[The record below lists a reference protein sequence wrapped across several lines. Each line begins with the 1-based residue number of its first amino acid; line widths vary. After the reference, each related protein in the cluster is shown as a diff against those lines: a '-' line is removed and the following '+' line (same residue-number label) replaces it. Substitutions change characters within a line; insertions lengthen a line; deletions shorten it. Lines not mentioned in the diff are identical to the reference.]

1 MGSTGVS
8 IVGSR
13 LAPEA
18 VGWCSWSRNARADL
32 PPAVPGPVPVLVGKA
47 KVEAD
52 SGPRN

>member
-1 MGSTGVS
+1 MDSSGVS
-8 IVGSR
+8 IVGGR

-18 VGWCSWSRNARADL
+18 VDLVCRNARADL